1 MNKKELIQAQKALES
16 QYNREQ
22 KSKGCFYGLLYVLFV
37 VGLFYF
43 VGYCIKTM

>member
-1 MNKKELIQAQKALES
+1 MNKKELNAAKAALES

-22 KSKGCFYGLLYVLFV
+22 RSKGCFYGLLAVLFWG
-37 VGLFYF
+37 GLFYF

>member
-22 KSKGCFYGLLYVLFV
+22 KSKGCFYGLLAVIFWG
-37 VGLFYF
+37 GLFYF
-43 VGYCIKTM
+43 VYWCLKTV